1 MPRRIDVELTSAR
14 DDGTWTWRAAGARQ
28 PKGVVATSLLY
39 PDAKVGDVV
48 AAEADFDV
56 DGITITS
63 VTPPKAKAGRS
74 GLLEVAT
81 GEDDFQPVITNWK
94 ERAGGRDRDPYGE
107 RSGGADGRGGGR
119 GGPGG
124 GGGGGRGGPGGDRG
138 GNRGGPRPTADW
150 RAKVTPPAPAGGGG
164 ERGGGRGERGGGGAG
179 AGRGGRDRD
188 RDRSGRGTRQEA
200 GLGAGG
206 PTNDRRGG
214 QRPSPSREGGPRRDR
229 PEQRGPG
236 REGGGEGTGK
246 PRPKRLSPANTH
258 RTAVLE
264 SLSPEQRPVAEQVLR
279 GGITAVRRAIE
290 EQNKAAKEAGQPE
303 IKPGPLVALAEELLP
318 KLKTAE
324 WRDRA
329 EAAMTD
335 VDEIGLRDL
344 RSVVSGADAA
354 ARDDETRT
362 LAASLRDA
370 LDRRVKKQQDDW
382 IGEIGSALDDNR
394 LVRALRV
401 ASRPP
406 DPSMRF
412 PSELAQRLAAT
423 ASEAMA
429 ADTPPERWA
438 ALLEAVAA
446 SPVRT
451 TVKPA
456 ALPANPGEP
465 LLQAARQ
472 QAGRIPALTTLLGIS
487 MPPPPGPVRRIPPKP
502 TQAGGRAGG
511 GGGGGRGG
519 DPRPVPPPPPGRT
532 GSSAVGQ
539 EAGTATSAPGGTS
552 GSASPADEAPA
563 VQPGDD
569 NTAMAEST
577 SPAGDAPAIAPA
589 GDDNA
594 AVAESTSPAGNEP
607 ALAPGDGDGD
617 EAPAVVEASAA
628 EEPPAETEQSPAPP
642 TPLHDEPPAEI
653 PTPPQA
659 TDPVAP
665 ATPSPAPAADDV
677 EATSDAS
684 VTVEGSGPGSG
695 EG

>member
-1 MPRRIDVELTSAR
+1 M
-14 DDGTWTWRAAGARQ
+14 
-28 PKGVVATSLLY
+28 
-39 PDAKVGDVV
+39 
-48 AAEADFDV
+48 
-56 DGITITS
+56 
-63 VTPPKAKAGRS
+63 
-74 GLLEVAT
+74 
-81 GEDDFQPVITNWK
+81 
-94 ERAGGRDRDPYGE
+94 
-107 RSGGADGRGGGR
+107 
-119 GGPGG
+119 
-124 GGGGGRGGPGGDRG
+124 
-138 GNRGGPRPTADW
+138 
-150 RAKVTPPAPAGGGG
+150 
-164 ERGGGRGERGGGGAG
+164 
-179 AGRGGRDRD
+179 
-188 RDRSGRGTRQEA
+188 
-200 GLGAGG
+200 
-206 PTNDRRGG
+206 
-214 QRPSPSREGGPRRDR
+214 
-229 PEQRGPG
+229 
-236 REGGGEGTGK
+236 
-246 PRPKRLSPANTH
+246 
-258 RTAVLE
+258 
-264 SLSPEQRPVAEQVLR
+264 AEQVLR
-279 GGITAVRRAIE
+279 GGIPAVRRAIE
-290 EQNKAAKEAGQPE
+290 EQNKVAKDAGQPE

-362 LAASLRDA
+362 LASSLREA

-412 PSELAQRLAAT
+412 PADLAQRLAGT

-456 ALPANPGEP
+456 ALPENPGEA

-502 TQAGGRAGG
+502 TQGGGGGG
-511 GGGGGRGG
+511 GGGGGR
-519 DPRPVPPPPPGRT
+519 RPIPPPPT
-532 GSSAVGQ
+532 ASA
-539 EAGTATSAPGGTS
+539 APA
-552 GSASPADEAPA
+552 ASPAPATESPEEAP
-563 VQPGDD
+563 V
-569 NTAMAEST
+569 
-577 SPAGDAPAIAPA
+577 
-589 GDDNA
+589 
-594 AVAESTSPAGNEP
+594 
-607 ALAPGDGDGD
+607 
-617 EAPAVVEASAA
+617 VVEASAA
-628 EEPPAETEQSPAPP
+628 PEPPAETDQSPAPP

-665 ATPSPAPAADDV
+665 TEPSPAPAADDV
-677 EATSDAS
+677 EAPSDTSD
-684 VTVEGSGPGSG
+684 TG
-695 EG
+695 ES

>member
-48 AAEADFDV
+48 AAEADFDI

-63 VTPPKAKAGRS
+63 VTPPKAKAGRT
-74 GLLEVAT
+74 GLLEVAS
-81 GEDDFQPVITNWK
+81 GDDDFKPVITNWK

-107 RSGGADGRGGGR
+107 RSGGADGRGGR

-124 GGGGGRGGPGGDRG
+124 ARGGPGGDRG

-150 RAKVTPPAPAGGGG
+150 RAKVTPPAPAGAERGGRGG
-164 ERGGGRGERGGGGAG
+164 ERGGRGGP
-179 AGRGGRDRD
+179 GGRDRD
-188 RDRSGRGTRQEA
+188 RGGRPRQEA

-214 QRPSPSREGGPRRDR
+214 QRPAREGGPRRDR

-279 GGITAVRRAIE
+279 GGIPAVRRAIE

-303 IKPGPLVALAEELLP
+303 IKPGPLVAMAEELLP

-329 EAAMTD
+329 EAAMAD

-362 LAASLRDA
+362 LAASLREA
-370 LDRRVKKQQDDW
+370 LERRVKKQQDDW
-382 IGEIGSALDDNR
+382 IGEITSALDDNR

-406 DPSMRF
+406 DPSTRL
-412 PSELAQRLAAT
+412 PSELAQRLAGT

-429 ADTPPERWA
+429 ADTPAERWA

-456 ALPANPGEP
+456 ALPDNPGEA
-465 LLQAARQ
+465 LLNAARQ

-502 TQAGGRAGG
+502 TQGG
-511 GGGGGRGG
+511 GGAGRNG
-519 DPRPVPPPPPGRT
+519 DRRPIPPPPPT
-532 GSSAVGQ
+532 LEAPPVVESSA
-539 EAGTATSAPGGTS
+539 AP
-552 GSASPADEAPA
+552 
-563 VQPGDD
+563 
-569 NTAMAEST
+569 
-577 SPAGDAPAIAPA
+577 
-589 GDDNA
+589 
-594 AVAESTSPAGNEP
+594 
-607 ALAPGDGDGD
+607 
-617 EAPAVVEASAA
+617 
-628 EEPPAETEQSPAPP
+628 EPPAETEQSPAPP
-642 TPLHDEPPAEI
+642 TPLQDEPPADI

-659 TDPVAP
+659 TDPVEP
-665 ATPSPAPAADDV
+665 ATPSAAPASEDV
-677 EATSDAS
+677 EAPGDAS
-684 VTVEGSGPGSG
+684 VTVDGSGPGAG

>member
-1 MPRRIDVELTSAR
+1 M
-14 DDGTWTWRAAGARQ
+14 
-28 PKGVVATSLLY
+28 
-39 PDAKVGDVV
+39 
-48 AAEADFDV
+48 
-56 DGITITS
+56 
-63 VTPPKAKAGRS
+63 
-74 GLLEVAT
+74 
-81 GEDDFQPVITNWK
+81 
-94 ERAGGRDRDPYGE
+94 
-107 RSGGADGRGGGR
+107 
-119 GGPGG
+119 
-124 GGGGGRGGPGGDRG
+124 
-138 GNRGGPRPTADW
+138 
-150 RAKVTPPAPAGGGG
+150 
-164 ERGGGRGERGGGGAG
+164 
-179 AGRGGRDRD
+179 
-188 RDRSGRGTRQEA
+188 
-200 GLGAGG
+200 
-206 PTNDRRGG
+206 
-214 QRPSPSREGGPRRDR
+214 
-229 PEQRGPG
+229 
-236 REGGGEGTGK
+236 
-246 PRPKRLSPANTH
+246 
-258 RTAVLE
+258 LE

-279 GGITAVRRAIE
+279 GGIPAVRRAIE
-290 EQNKAAKEAGQPE
+290 EQNKAAKDAGQPE

-362 LAASLRDA
+362 LAASLRGA

-412 PSELAQRLAAT
+412 PSELAQRLAAA

-502 TQAGGRAGG
+502 TQ
-511 GGGGGRGG
+511 
-519 DPRPVPPPPPGRT
+519 RPIPPPPPNRT
-532 GSSAVGQ
+532 GPSAAGQ
-539 EAGTATSAPGGTS
+539 E
-552 GSASPADEAPA
+552 
-563 VQPGDD
+563 PGD
-569 NTAMAEST
+569 
-577 SPAGDAPAIAPA
+577 
-589 GDDNA
+589 
-594 AVAESTSPAGNEP
+594 EP
-607 ALAPGDGDGD
+607 P
-617 EAPAVVEASAA
+617 PAVVEASAA

-659 TDPVAP
+659 TDPVP
-665 ATPSPAPAADDV
+665 PTMPSPAPAADDV

-684 VTVEGSGPGSG
+684 VTVDGSGPGAG

>member
-28 PKGVVATSLLY
+28 PKGVVPSSLLY

-48 AAEADFDV
+48 AAEADFDIE
-56 DGITITS
+56 GITITS
-63 VTPPKAKAGRS
+63 VTPPKAKAGRA
-74 GLLEVAT
+74 GLLEVAS
-81 GEDDFQPVITNWK
+81 GDDDFQPVITNWK

-107 RSGGADGRGGGR
+107 RTAGGDGRGGR
-119 GGPGG
+119 GGPGGG

-150 RAKVTPPAPAGGGG
+150 RAKVTPPAPAGGGA
-164 ERGGGRGERGGGGAG
+164 ERGERGGRGGRGGERGAG
-179 AGRGGRDRD
+179 GGRDRD
-188 RDRSGRGTRQEA
+188 RDRGGRPRQDA

-214 QRPSPSREGGPRRDR
+214 QRPAREGGAPRRDR
-229 PEQRGPG
+229 PDRGPG
-236 REGGGEGTGK
+236 GAAGDSGASAK

-258 RTAVLE
+258 RAAVLE

-279 GGITAVRRAIE
+279 GGIPAVRRAIE
-290 EQNKAAKEAGQPE
+290 EQNKTAKDAGQPE

-329 EAAMTD
+329 EAAMAD

-354 ARDDETRT
+354 ARDDETRS
-362 LAASLRDA
+362 LASSLREA

-382 IGEIGSALDDNR
+382 IGEITSALDDNR

-412 PSELAQRLAAT
+412 PSELAQRLAGT

-456 ALPANPGEP
+456 ALPENPGEA

-472 QAGRIPALTTLLGIS
+472 QAGRIPALTILLGIS

-502 TQAGGRAGG
+502 TQGQGQGG
-511 GGGGGRGG
+511 GAK
-519 DPRPVPPPPPGRT
+519 RPVPHPPPR
-532 GSSAVGQ
+532 
-539 EAGTATSAPGGTS
+539 
-552 GSASPADEAPA
+552 PAA
-563 VQPGDD
+563 
-569 NTAMAEST
+569 
-577 SPAGDAPAIAPA
+577 
-589 GDDNA
+589 
-594 AVAESTSPAGNEP
+594 
-607 ALAPGDGDGD
+607 
-617 EAPAVVEASAA
+617 AVVEASAA
-628 EEPPAETEQSPAPP
+628 PAPSAETAPAVIEASAAAEPPAETEQSPAPP
-642 TPLHDEPPAEI
+642 TPVHDEPPAVAA
-653 PTPPQA
+653 TPPEA
-659 TDPVAP
+659 TEPVAP
-665 ATPSPAPAADDV
+665 SEPSAAPPASDDIEALRDAPVTVDDV
-677 EATSDAS
+677 ADPAT
-684 VTVEGSGPGSG
+684 
-695 EG
+695 